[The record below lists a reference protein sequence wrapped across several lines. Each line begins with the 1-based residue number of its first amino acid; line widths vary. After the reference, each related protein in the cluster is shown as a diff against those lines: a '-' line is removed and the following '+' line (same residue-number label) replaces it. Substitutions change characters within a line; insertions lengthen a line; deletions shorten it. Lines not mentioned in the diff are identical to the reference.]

1 MYFLR
6 RFLRARQHD
15 LKRAKEMYTASMKWR
30 REFGVEE
37 VTDNFHFTERDAF
50 ITLYPQGYHKT
61 DKLVRLATRW
71 LQGGTALH
79 WSGKVSGRC
88 WSWMSGT
95 ASSCESPAPAV
106 AGGGAQVSLL
116 QCACASAA
124 CVARPGICA
133 AWGGLQPACT

>member
-71 LQGGTALH
+71 LQVPQPCTG
-79 WSGKVSGRC
+79 SGQASGRC
-88 WSWMSGT
+88 SPWMSGT
-95 ASSCESPAPAV
+95 ASSCERTCASFASS
-106 AGGGAQVSLL
+106 GAKVSLL
-116 QCACASAA
+116 QCACASAG
-124 CVARPGICA
+124 CVARPGI
-133 AWGGLQPACT
+133 